1 MSYADQIFKKNL
13 RDILEN
19 GSSTEGQAV
28 RPHWEDGTPAY
39 TIKQFGVSNVYDLRK
54 EFPAITLRRTAL
66 KSAMDEILWIYQ
78 KKSNNINDL
87 NSHIW
92 DQCTDENCSIGKAY
106 GYQVGKLYEHH
117 TVKEFN
123 QELIDKLSA
132 YKSVKISNNEPFK
145 IFMDQMDVVLYDLK
159 YNPFSRR
166 IMISLW
172 NPEELHEMNLQPCC
186 WSVNFNVTDEGGD
199 KLVLNMV
206 LNQRSNDMI
215 AANNWNTAQYAIL
228 LMMVAQV
235 SGMTAGK
242 LVHNITDQHI
252 YDRHIDIAKELLE
265 REEYPAPKVSLNP
278 EITNFYDF
286 KTSDLIVE
294 DYKHGEQVSF
304 EVAI

>member
-39 TIKQFGVSNVYDLRK
+39 TIKQFGVYNVYDLRK

-92 DQCTDENCSIGKAY
+92 DQWADENGSIGKAY

-145 IFMDQMDVVLYDLK
+145 IFMDQMDGVLYDLK

-186 WSVNFNVTDEGGD
+186 WSVNFNATDEGGD

>member
-1 MSYADQIFKKNL
+1 M
-13 RDILEN
+13 
-19 GSSTEGQAV
+19 
-28 RPHWEDGTPAY
+28 
-39 TIKQFGVSNVYDLRK
+39 
-54 EFPAITLRRTAL
+54 
-66 KSAMDEILWIYQ
+66 
-78 KKSNNINDL
+78 
-87 NSHIW
+87 
-92 DQCTDENCSIGKAY
+92 
-106 GYQVGKLYEHH
+106 LYEHH
-117 TVKEFN
+117 TVNEFN

-145 IFMDQMDVVLYDLK
+145 IFMDQMDGVLYDLK

-265 REEYPAPKVSLNP
+265 REEYSAPKVSLNP